1 MTMRYTPNTMSTRPA
16 LRTAVLAAALL
27 AIAACSQPPPA
38 PQRATKAEVPARDL
52 VAEVR
57 AAGAAAADALDV
69 QPLRD
74 PVVEDL
80 RRSATRAETEG
91 KHAEADGF
99 VKQALTLSPN
109 DPELLQW
116 RAELLLAQDFFDEAA
131 ILANRSYE
139 QGPKLGALCR
149 RNWTTIRLA
158 REMRNND
165 AEAATAGEQA
175 ARCTVEPPVRM

>member
-1 MTMRYTPNTMSTRPA
+1 MTMRTRDTA
-16 LRTAVLAAALL
+16 ELRGLTLRTLALAAALTL
-27 AIAACSQPPPA
+27 AACSSPPA
-38 PQRATKAEVPARDL
+38 AQKQAAKPDAPPRNL

-57 AAGAAAADALDV
+57 AAGANGDDSLEV

-80 RRSATRAETEG
+80 RANAMRAETAG
-91 KHAEADGF
+91 KHAEADGYL
-99 VKQALTLSPN
+99 KQALTFSPD

-131 ILANRSYE
+131 ILANRSFE

-149 RNWTTIRLA
+149 RNWTTIKLA
-158 REMRNND
+158 REMRGNA
-165 AEAATAGEQA
+165 AEATAAAQQAT
-175 ARCTVEPPVRM
+175 RCTVAPPVRM